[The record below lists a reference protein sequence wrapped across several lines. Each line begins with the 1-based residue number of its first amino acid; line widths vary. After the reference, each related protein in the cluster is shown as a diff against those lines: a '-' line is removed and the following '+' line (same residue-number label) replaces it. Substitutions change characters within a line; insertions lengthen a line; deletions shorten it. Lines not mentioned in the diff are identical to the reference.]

1 MSNSLYESFILSLES
16 LWANIMGFIPSFF
29 GALIILIVGLIIAS
43 MLGRL
48 AKKIAELSKIDH
60 IFEKSGTRKEVQ
72 DLGFNLSF
80 SNVIGWL
87 VKWFFIIA
95 TLIAVVDVLGIRQLT
110 IFLENLVLY
119 LPRVIIAVIIL
130 AVGLIISGIVKNGAF
145 NALQALRVKE
155 KPASLLSNIAKW
167 SIVIFSFMAA
177 LVQLGIAANLIQI
190 LFTGFI
196 TMLAI
201 AGGISFGLGGKN
213 HATKVLDWIEKEMG
227 HKE

>member
-1 MSNSLYESFILSLES
+1 MSNSLYESFLLSLES
-16 LWANIMGFIPSFF
+16 LWSNIMGFIPSLF

-48 AKKIAELSKIDH
+48 AKKIAELSKIDN
-60 IFEKSGTRKEVQ
+60 IFEKSGTKKEAQ
-72 DLGFNLSF
+72 DIGFNLSF
-80 SNVIGWL
+80 SDVIGWL

-130 AVGLIISGIVKNGAF
+130 AVGLIISGVVKKGAF
-145 NALQALRVKE
+145 SSLQALRIRE

-167 SIVIFSFMAA
+167 AIVIFSFMAA

-190 LFTGFI
+190 LFTGLI
-196 TMLAI
+196 VMLAI
-201 AGGISFGLGGKN
+201 AGGLAFGLGGKN

-227 HKE
+227 HK